1 MRCCGSQKY
10 KETLE
15 RGNGASRLLR
25 IVVQTKHPGL
35 EVPKLPFTERLDGT
49 TGKLSTIRPV
59 SFIFPQTS
67 VTGY

>member
-15 RGNGASRLLR
+15 RGNGTSRLLSTT
-25 IVVQTKHPGL
+25 VQMKHPGL
-35 EVPKLPFTERLDGT
+35 KVPKLPFAERLDGT
-49 TGKLSTIRPV
+49 RERLYSICPV
-59 SFIFPQTS
+59 SFIFPKTS